1 MYLKTL
7 VHSGVEDSFLLSVTP
22 LHVLEGRNLQLHSCD
37 NLETKKCWVS
47 TLCAYNGDPQ
57 LSRDF
62 ILPPSLLHFGTSCL
76 CLRNTFTNF
85 VLLNF

>member
-37 NLETKKCWVS
+37 NLETKKC
-47 TLCAYNGDPQ
+47 
-57 LSRDF
+57 
-62 ILPPSLLHFGTSCL
+62 
-76 CLRNTFTNF
+76 
-85 VLLNF
+85 